1 MFKLYHI
8 NCLSYLKLIV
18 SLILFFFA
26 VKITVSSFNYQH
38 ERLKTPKFEKPTFG
52 GPQFDI
58 GLIVQHNGKESKGE
72 PPNPPKKGGGGGGPM
87 NGLGF
92 AGTNEGN
99 GWNGGHCAKLGGHG
113 GRGHWGSGHCG
124 SGHGGRGHGGKGR
137 HWNDGGHGGRHGDML
152 QGWTCVKHGT
162 TAFDC
167 GLVAQFDFD
176 LPDPILFVFIFLY

>member
-1 MFKLYHI
+1 MLLNLFIWLGLNDLRFLFCSNVCISIQIDTQLFKLYHI

-99 GWNGGHCAKLGGHG
+99 G
-113 GRGHWGSGHCG
+113 
-124 SGHGGRGHGGKGR
+124 
-137 HWNDGGHGGRHGDML
+137 
-152 QGWTCVKHGT
+152 
-162 TAFDC
+162 
-167 GLVAQFDFD
+167 
-176 LPDPILFVFIFLY
+176 